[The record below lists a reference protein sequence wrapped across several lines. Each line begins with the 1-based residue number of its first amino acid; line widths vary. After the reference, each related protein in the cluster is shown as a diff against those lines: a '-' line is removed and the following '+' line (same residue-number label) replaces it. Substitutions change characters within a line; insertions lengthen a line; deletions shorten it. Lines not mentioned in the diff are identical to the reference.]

1 MPHFERTQS
10 HMLKPRNVV
19 QFIFLFS
26 IITLAGLWAE
36 PDGIVSYNSE
46 QSGLETADVEQ
57 IKTYTTFH
65 LKKLRK
71 AISPRYIHLLDWEQY
86 AVSSN
91 PSRTGILFTYQD
103 YRARDVHLAGDFS
116 NWKPVPMKRNPQG
129 VFYLV
134 IPIRELEQ
142 GKRIRSYEY
151 RFRVDGIWQHDPTH
165 PNRKDDGM
173 GGYIS
178 TFFLDREYPN
188 ELATVRVLKE
198 KKAGRERLVEFAVHS
213 RILEQRTF
221 QESIENLS
229 LVGEFNHWNPETH
242 FFQKGED
249 GVFRLR
255 LHLRPGD
262 YPYMLVADGKWVLDP
277 LNPDTR
283 YHRHLDEMVSYFNV
297 SN

>member
-1 MPHFERTQS
+1 MIK
-10 HMLKPRNVV
+10 LRNAV

-26 IITLAGLWAE
+26 TLSLAGLNGAPE
-36 PDGIVSYNSE
+36 SIVSYNSE

-57 IKTYTTFH
+57 IKSYTTFH

-71 AISPRYIHLLDWEQY
+71 SIAPKYIHLLDWEQY

-91 PSRTGILFTYQD
+91 PGRTGILFTYQD
-103 YRARDVHLAGDFS
+103 YRARNVHLAGDFT
-116 NWKPVPMKRNPQG
+116 NWKPVPMKRNAQG
-129 VFYLV
+129 VYYLV
-134 IPIRELEQ
+134 IPVRELEK
-142 GKRIRSYEY
+142 GHRVRNYEY
-151 RFRVDGIWQHDPTH
+151 RFQVDGIWQHDPTH

-188 ELATVRVLKE
+188 ELASVSLLKQ
-198 KKAGRERLVEFAVHS
+198 KKPGRERLVEFAVHS

-221 QESIENLS
+221 QGSIENLS

-255 LHLRPGD
+255 LHLRPGE
-262 YPYMLVADGKWVLDP
+262 YLYMLVADGKWVLDP

-283 YHRHLDEMVSYFNV
+283 FHRHLDEMVSYFNV
-297 SN
+297 PE